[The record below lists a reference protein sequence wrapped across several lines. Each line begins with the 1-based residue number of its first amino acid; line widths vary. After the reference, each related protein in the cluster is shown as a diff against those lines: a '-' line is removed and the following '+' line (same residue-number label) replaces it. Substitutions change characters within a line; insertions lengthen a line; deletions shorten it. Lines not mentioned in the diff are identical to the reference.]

1 MLNLMYAKYGGDYKL
16 ISIITPV
23 YNSEKYLK
31 RCVDSI
37 LNQTYSN
44 FELILVDDGSAD
56 KSPQICD
63 EYARKDSRIV
73 VIHQKNQGQA
83 VARNKALDICKG
95 DYISFID
102 SDDYVNPQMLEIL
115 LNIIKASDSD
125 VAVCGYI
132 QGEEDSHNWKTKSSS
147 LETRTYKGKDF
158 VRKCILENNHR
169 CWLLWDKLYKREVF
183 AKIRL
188 PEGRIYEDSATMYR
202 LLYNTDKVINC
213 NSVLYYYFEN
223 CDSTVNKQFSLK
235 RLDILIFI
243 QEMIEFFTENDEKE
257 LLDWANRYYLFTIAD
272 LYIKANKSNLD
283 SSILKELKRK
293 LKSHYHQEKVK
304 YPITIK
310 TYPQVFEVLHPK
322 YSKYYWLFKALVNKI
337 RRS

>member
-1 MLNLMYAKYGGDYKL
+1 ML

-23 YNSEKYLK
+23 YNSEKFLK
-31 RCVDSI
+31 KCIDSI

-95 DYISFID
+95 DYISFVD
-102 SDDYVNPQMLEIL
+102 SDDYVHPQMLEVLMNTMQKSNAEI
-115 LNIIKASDSD
+115 
-125 VAVCGYI
+125 VVCDYVQGY
-132 QGEEDSHNWKTKSSS
+132 DTDFNWNENDIVNDFTLFDGKTFLSNC
-147 LETRTYKGKDF
+147 LIGKTG
-158 VRKCILENNHR
+158 KN
-169 CWLLWDKLYKREVF
+169 WLLWDKIYKKTVF
-183 AKIRL
+183 NDIRL
-188 PEGRIYEDSATMYR
+188 PEGRIYEDNATVYK
-202 LLYNTDKVINC
+202 LIYGANKVAYSN
-213 NSVLYYYFEN
+213 NVLYYYFTNPE
-223 CDSTVNKQFSLK
+223 STVNKDFSVK
-235 RLDILIFI
+235 RFDRLIFI

-283 SSILKELKRK
+283 SGILKELKRK
-293 LKSHYHQEKVK
+293 LKIHYHQEKVK
-304 YPITIK
+304 YPITIN
-310 TYPQVFEVLHPK
+310 TYPQVFEVLYPK

>member
-1 MLNLMYAKYGGDYKL
+1 MNVGLV
-16 ISIITPV
+16 SIITPV
-23 YNSEKYLK
+23 YNSEKFLK
-31 RCVDSI
+31 KCIDSI

-102 SDDYVNPQMLEIL
+102 SDDYVNPQMLEVLMYTMQQSEADI
-115 LNIIKASDSD
+115 
-125 VAVCGYI
+125 AVCDYV
-132 QGEEDSHNWKTKSSS
+132 QGCDTDFNWNENDIVNDFTLFDGKTF
-147 LETRTYKGKDF
+147 LYNCIIGKTGKHW
-158 VRKCILENNHR
+158 VLC
-169 CWLLWDKLYKREVF
+169 DKLYKKKCF
-183 AKIRL
+183 DDIRL
-188 PEGRIYEDSATMYR
+188 PEGRIYEDNATVYKLIYMA
-202 LLYNTDKVINC
+202 NKVTYFN
-213 NSVLYYYFEN
+213 NVLYYYFTNPE
-223 CDSTVNKQFSLK
+223 STVNKDFSVK
-235 RLDILIFI
+235 RLDRLIFI

-293 LKSHYHQEKVK
+293 LKIHYHQEKVK

>member
-1 MLNLMYAKYGGDYKL
+1 MNVGLV
-16 ISIITPV
+16 SIITPV
-23 YNSEKYLK
+23 YNSEKFLNK
-31 RCVDSI
+31 CIDSI
-37 LNQTYSN
+37 LNQTYNN

-56 KSPQICD
+56 KSLQICD

-102 SDDYVNPQMLEIL
+102 SDDYVNPQMLEVLMYTIQQSEAD
-115 LNIIKASDSD
+115 I
-125 VAVCGYI
+125 AVCDYF
-132 QGEEDSHNWKTKSSS
+132 QGRDTDFNWNENDIVNDFTLFDGKTF
-147 LETRTYKGKDF
+147 LYNCIIGKTGKHW
-158 VRKCILENNHR
+158 V
-169 CWLLWDKLYKREVF
+169 LWDKLYKKKCF
-183 AKIRL
+183 DDIRL
-188 PEGRIYEDSATMYR
+188 PEGRIYEDNATVYK
-202 LLYNTDKVINC
+202 LIYKANKVTYSN
-213 NSVLYYYFEN
+213 NVLYYYFTNPE
-223 CDSTVNKQFSLK
+223 STVNIDFSVK
-235 RLDILIFI
+235 RLDRLIFI

-257 LLDWANRYYLFTIAD
+257 LLDCANLYYLFTIAD

-304 YPITIK
+304 YPITIN
-310 TYPQVFEVLHPK
+310 TCPQVFEVLHPK